1 MSHLASQIISTKR
14 ALTSFSIIQLR
25 WRMSKRQNSS
35 HGALDNVVETA
46 GIEPAF
52 SPCKSDVLPL
62 NYVPGRWSGWP
73 DLNLRPHAPKTRA
86 LPDCATPRCY
96 GILAE
101 GVGFEPTGGI
111 TPPAIFKTA
120 AFNRS
125 ATLPWGRCGDSN
137 PEPSDYKSA
146 ALPIEPHRRGWPGVA
161 PGLNLFAA
169 VLPLPDTRLH
179 T

>member
-96 GILAE
+96 SIFG
-101 GVGFEPTGGI
+101 GRGGI
-111 TPPAIFKTA
+111 RTHGRHHTA
-120 AFNRS
+120 GDFQDRCIQPLCHPSVGPVRGLEPRTFGLQIRCS
-125 ATLPWGRCGDSN
+125 AN
-137 PEPSDYKSA
+137 
-146 ALPIEPHRRGWPGVA
+146 
-161 PGLNLFAA
+161 
-169 VLPLPDTRLH
+169 
-179 T
+179 